1 MSCAA
6 LQTTSIRGV
15 VFRCNIRAGHSFLA
29 VSLPSSPSVAPS
41 LMVDHHRVKGD
52 GTPEEHAEMVMVVIR
67 FGGANWTKTDDVS
80 AATRSK
86 IRTDIRRLCKL
97 GNELLFTGFF
107 SDYEASSTSVECRRF
122 FVDYHLDSDAE
133 ESSVRVCD
141 ALKWDCSACQSMR
154 ERYFPS
160 PSRPKKPQLN
170 RKKLNDDEEK
180 GLKSARHHGG
190 GLGKRMQGE
199 ILADFF
205 LWVVL
210 SSREEKPVTSQR
222 DNISTSQQEYKNH
235 LFPQREIPL
244 TSGLAAKYNGITMA
258 DPRLVSS
265 ISSGAVKPDVMEA
278 AKSLNVI
285 DAAGGAG
292 HVSLALALRE
302 VHSTVVDPRTNVG
315 LLPKRDR
322 KVLKRSQK
330 RPFSTHRA
338 WFGSRPS
345 GIDAQ
350 FREGAKANSDK
361 DAFTLM
367 DGTIVSDPTAL
378 PICSAC
384 DETGLLSAC
393 NGIVALHPDEAT
405 GDIVDCAIARRI
417 PFVVVPCCVFSRLFP
432 DRLKPSDGKTL
443 VSTYLDLIDWLV
455 AKHPSIRVTR
465 LPFDGANLAVW
476 STFPRPCC
484 DVGLQE

>member
-1 MSCAA
+1 MSAEP
-6 LQTTSIRGV
+6 QTTIRGV

-29 VSLPSSPSVAPS
+29 VSLPKNPSDGP
-41 LMVDHHRVKGD
+41 GD
-52 GTPEEHAEMVMVVIR
+52 EEMVMVVIR
-67 FGGANWTKTDDVS
+67 FGGANWTNTDDAS

-86 IRTDIRRLCKL
+86 IRTNIRRLCKL
-97 GNELLFTGFF
+97 GNELAFTGFF
-107 SDYEASSTSVECRRF
+107 SDYADEASPKSGIECRRF
-122 FVDYHLDSDAE
+122 FVDYHLECDTDE
-133 ESSVRVCD
+133 ESSVRVCE
-141 ALKWDCSACQSMR
+141 ALKWDCSACQAMR

-160 PSRPKKPQLN
+160 KPKKQVN
-170 RKKLNDDEEK
+170 RRKTRVNEEEGE

-205 LWVVL
+205 LWVML
-210 SSREEKPVTSQR
+210 SSREEKAVTSQQDSMSDGR
-222 DNISTSQQEYKNH
+222 PEYKNH

-244 TSGLAAKYNGITMA
+244 TSKLAAKYDGITTA

-265 ISSGAVKPDVMEA
+265 IASGAVQPDVMED

-350 FREGAKANSDK
+350 FREGAKANAAAEA

-378 PICSAC
+378 PICSVC

-393 NGIVALHPDEAT
+393 DGIVALHPDEAT
-405 GDIVDCAIARRI
+405 GVIVDCAVARRI

-432 DRLKPSDGKTL
+432 DRVKPSDGKTL

-455 AKHPSIRVTR
+455 AKDPSIRVTR

-476 STFPRPCC
+476 SAFARP
-484 DVGLQE
+484 

>member
-1 MSCAA
+1 MSME
-6 LQTTSIRGV
+6 LQTIRGV

-29 VSLPSSPSVAPS
+29 VVLPKLPSEGSS
-41 LMVDHHRVKGD
+41 LMVEPRVA
-52 GTPEEHAEMVMVVIR
+52 GTLPEEHEMVMVVIR
-67 FGGANWTKTDDVS
+67 FGGANWTSTDDAS

-86 IRTDIRRLCKL
+86 IRTKIRRLCKL
-97 GNELLFTGFF
+97 GNELAFTGFF
-107 SDYEASSTSVECRRF
+107 SDYADGASSKSGVECRRF
-122 FVDYHLDSDAE
+122 FVDYHLDNSQE
-133 ESSVRVCD
+133 ESSVRVCE
-141 ALKWDCSACQSMR
+141 ALKWDCSACQTMR
-154 ERYFPS
+154 EFYFPS
-160 PSRPKKPQLN
+160 KPKKPQVN
-170 RKKLNDDEEK
+170 RKKLKDEE
-180 GLKSARHHGG
+180 GVKSTRHHGG

-205 LWVVL
+205 LWVML
-210 SSREEKPVTSQR
+210 SSSREENSVM
-222 DNISTSQQEYKNH
+222 SQQDSISASQPEYQNY

-244 TSGLAAKYNGITMA
+244 TSKLAAKYNGITTA

-265 ISSGAVKPDVMEA
+265 IASGAVKPDVMEE

-302 VHSTVVDPRTNVG
+302 VHSTVVDPRMNVG

-345 GIDAQ
+345 GIDAL

-378 PICSAC
+378 PICSVC

-393 NGIVALHPDEAT
+393 DGIVALHPDEAT
-405 GDIVDCAIARRI
+405 GDIVDCAVARRT

-432 DRLKPSDGKTL
+432 DRVKPSDGKTL

-455 AKHPSIRVTR
+455 AKDPSIRVTR

-476 STFPRPCC
+476 SAFARP
-484 DVGLQE
+484 